1 MNKST
6 NIILAVIAIIIIIAG
21 WFLYATPGM
30 STTPSS
36 DAGTLQESANSS
48 TAPTSAVIEM
58 TKNGFSPDPVTI
70 KVGGTVTF
78 KSTDGSPMW
87 VASNAHPSHAQYD
100 GTTRAEHC
108 ANPTGAA
115 FDQCVK
121 GGTYSFKFMK
131 AGQWNY
137 HNHVNADDGGTII
150 VE

>member
-6 NIILAVIAIIIIIAG
+6 SIVLSVIAVVIIIGG
-21 WFLYATPGM
+21 WVLFSTPRATAPV
-30 STTPSS
+30 SPAVETSQTSPVSS
-36 DAGTLQESANSS
+36 S
-48 TAPTSAVIEM
+48 APTSAVIEM
-58 TKNGFSPDPVTI
+58 TKNGFTPDPVTI

-78 KSTDGSPMW
+78 KSIDGTPMW

-108 ANPTGAA
+108 ASPTGSA

-121 GGTYSFKFMK
+121 GSTYSFKFLK
-131 AGQWNY
+131 VGQWNY
-137 HNHVNADDGGTII
+137 HNHLNADDGGTII